1 MRKRRE
7 TTECSGPSTTRLEW
21 IRADKSHFT
30 CVQQW
35 TQNSPWVSLVPK
47 LGYLSLPLVL
57 PGVPEHKRHYWDT
70 LCIPYSRCFIR
81 KKFKGIYF
89 SSGPKNI
96 ILYSSLC
103 TSITKQNSVI
113 LTKETTSHIS
123 PGPPVDHSQLSTLF
137 SCLFVFV
144 INSSSCFVCFFTYSE
159 GKSLPV

>member
-1 MRKRRE
+1 MHKFCCGWRKRMDE
-7 TTECSGPSTTRLEW
+7 KEEKDHWVQWVHQPPGWSGS
-21 IRADKSHFT
+21 RADKSHFT

-47 LGYLSLPLVL
+47 AQLFISTFGLAWGPRA
-57 PGVPEHKRHYWDT
+57 HKRHYWDT

-113 LTKETTSHIS
+113 LTK
-123 PGPPVDHSQLSTLF
+123 PPVISLQGPCWSFSTVNIVF
-137 SCLFVFV
+137 MPVCLC
-144 INSSSCFVCFFTYSE
+144 NQ
-159 GKSLPV
+159 